1 MDIIV
6 LVSAGL
12 FDILGLIPW
21 VGIVTNPIFS
31 VILYIAYRNKRENLA
46 LKLFLT
52 TVLGVGI
59 ESMPLVNLLPT
70 NLGNA
75 YLVIYVFK

>member
-31 VILYIAYRNKRENLA
+31 VILYITYGKEKKNLA
-46 LKLFLT
+46 IKQLFT
-52 TVLGVGI
+52 TILGVGI
-59 ESMPLVNLLPT
+59 ESLPIINILPT
-70 NLGNA
+70 NLLNA
-75 YLVIYVFK
+75 LLTIYGFK